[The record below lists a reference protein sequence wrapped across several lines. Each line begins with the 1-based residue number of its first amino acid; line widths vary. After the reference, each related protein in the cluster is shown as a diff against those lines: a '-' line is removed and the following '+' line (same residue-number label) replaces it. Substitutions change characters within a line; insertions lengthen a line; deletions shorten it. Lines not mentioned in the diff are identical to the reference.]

1 MVLMQQE
8 IVALA
13 QIVRDGMAVERVVA
27 NDQTVIGDVPGGDMR
42 RHRGRELLTNEIDA
56 CDLVKTR
63 EDRGE
68 HLALLG
74 SQFLA
79 PAHRGDAGHQ
89 PARVLLEGQPHRCAR
104 IIAVSQ
110 LDADAIARKYDLSN
124 VDRRIGPALAL
135 P

>member
-1 MVLMQQE
+1 MALAVGVALPAFDPLLPRERDTREEQRLAVHVHVRRDEVAVMVLMEQK

-13 QIVRDGMAVERVVA
+13 QIVRDGMTVERVVA

-68 HLALLG
+68 HLAL
-74 SQFLA
+74 
-79 PAHRGDAGHQ
+79 
-89 PARVLLEGQPHRCAR
+89 
-104 IIAVSQ
+104 
-110 LDADAIARKYDLSN
+110 
-124 VDRRIGPALAL
+124 
-135 P
+135 